1 MYIVLGVIVGL
12 LCLMF
17 LVTAHEFGH
26 FIMARR
32 NGVEVEEFGICFPP
46 RAVAWRKVNGKWKR
60 IPRSQWKRRED
71 GTTEMPGEGTI
82 LSLNWLPIGG
92 FCQMKDENDAS
103 TAKGSFG
110 RATFWGKTKILFG
123 GVAMNWLVAFVL
135 LTILAWTGMPHFLA
149 NQFQIE
155 GDTQVAQNSEIIV
168 AEVMKDSPAEKVG
181 LEKGDI
187 LISLTAGEDKKVLL
201 NAQDVQTF
209 DKKHAGKE
217 VELCFRRAEKEQCK
231 SVQLNTEKDEL
242 ILGVAMEQTK
252 LPLYRS
258 TWSAPIVGAGTT
270 LQITGATFQGLG
282 ELLVNLVKGLA
293 MKLNIFSSETQ
304 KAGQEALS
312 KAGNSVSGPVGIIGI
327 LFPAFV
333 QAGPTNLTFLV
344 ALISISLAVMNVLPI
359 PALDGGRWLMIAIA
373 RLRGK
378 KLEKAREEKIVGRA
392 FVVLIVLIL
401 VVTMLDV
408 IRLITR

>member
-46 RAVAWRKVNGKWKR
+46 RAIAWRKVNGKWKR
-60 IPRSQWKRRED
+60 IPRSQWKRTED
-71 GTTEMPGEGTI
+71 GKTEMPGEGTI

-110 RATFWGKTKILFG
+110 RASFWGKTKILFG
-123 GVAMNWLVAFVL
+123 GVAMNWLVTFIL
-135 LTILAWTGMPHFLA
+135 LTILAWMGMPHFLA
-149 NQFQIE
+149 DQFTIE
-155 GDTQVAQNSEIIV
+155 GDTRVSQDSEIV
-168 AEVMKDSPAEKVG
+168 VSEVVKGSPAEKAG
-181 LEKGDI
+181 LEEGD
-187 LISLTAGEDKKVLL
+187 SLVSMSAGEEKEILL

-209 DKKHAGKE
+209 DKEHAGEE
-217 VELCFRRAEKEQCK
+217 VEICYRRAEKERCENVK
-231 SVQLNTEKDEL
+231 LNAKKDKY
-242 ILGVAMEQTK
+242 ILGVAMEQTQ
-252 LPLYRS
+252 LPLYRN
-258 TWSAPIVGAGTT
+258 TWSAPIVGVGTT
-270 LQITGATFQGLG
+270 LQITGATFYGLG
-282 ELLVNLVKGLA
+282 ELLVNLCRGLA

-304 KAGQEALS
+304 KAGQEALD
-312 KAGNSVSGPVGIIGI
+312 KAGDSVSGPVGIVGI

-333 QAGPTNLTFLV
+333 QAGLTNLVFLV
-344 ALISISLAVMNVLPI
+344 ALISVSLAVMNVLPI

-373 RLRGK
+373 RLSGK
-378 KLEKAREEKIVGRA
+378 KLEKEKEEKIVGRA
-392 FVVLIVLIL
+392 FVVLIILIL